1 MMHVVI
7 GACLLKK
14 DGGATTI
21 FEAMMS
27 TNSERLILLFGQ
39 AILSSALEKYN
50 KE

>member
-1 MMHVVI
+1 MHIVI
-7 GACLLKK
+7 VASLLIS
-14 DGGATTI
+14 GGATPL

-39 AILSSALEKYN
+39 AILFSAIEKYN